1 MRTYYMCTVCSLRIA
16 GCMTSMGIKPFA
28 CIHCLNEDCP
38 PRIGMKNFVVHMTK
52 DFKNQMAMDV
62 PCEHCSGG
70 KNGT

>member
-1 MRTYYMCTVCSLRIA
+1 
-16 GCMTSMGIKPFA
+16 MTSMGIKPFA